1 VIIITLIG
9 NFITIIVSEEQNM
22 SSDLGAIYLS
32 QQVAKQ
38 MIDEVLYGKPEP
50 KRKSRIKAMF
60 KKRAK

>member
-1 VIIITLIG
+1 
-9 NFITIIVSEEQNM
+9 M

-38 MIDEVLYGKPEP
+38 MINEVLYGKPEP